1 MKKRKIYEA
10 QGEDVSIDG
19 LEDEVWVRNESGE
32 LVKLEVD
39 DDAEDDQA

>member
-10 QGEDVSIDG
+10 QGEDVNIDD
-19 LEDEVWVRNESGE
+19 LEDEVWVRNDKGE

-39 DDAEDDQA
+39 DDVEDDQA

>member
-1 MKKRKIYEA
+1 MKKHRILEP
-10 QGEDVSIDG
+10 QGEDVNIDD

>member
-1 MKKRKIYEA
+1 MIKKKVLEN
-10 QGEDVSIDG
+10 QGVDVNIDD
-19 LEDEVWVRNESGE
+19 LEDEVWVRNERGE